1 MPSMELHKLRHR
13 RVHSGRSVESDYGPQ
28 KTHSTTGTDL
38 PSTSPPT
45 YSDTAVLS
53 DSDIPTAESIDPHYK
68 TYSVHNLDMQNITL
82 HATQDGPALYTIIN
96 STFTA
101 AHSVVL
107 HAGPRT
113 TPPIGAAKISTFKGT
128 NQFGV
133 RARGSTGIEGME
145 GMVWEELRRTSSWT
159 HGMYAFE
166 WMWAD
171 GERRKYEWRRTS
183 SAWVLDDQADLEL
196 VEKGREGMVLARY
209 TRGKLIRWT
218 VRARLEVRI
227 LDSEGE
233 EEWERWHTVVLL
245 TVMTLVEMSR
255 RRARQRKNGGGS

>member
-1 MPSMELHKLRHR
+1 MATMELHKLRHR
-13 RVHSGRSVESDYGPQ
+13 RAHSGSSSVESDYGPQ
-28 KTHSTTGTDL
+28 KTHSSTGTDL
-38 PSTSPPT
+38 PSTSPPA
-45 YSDTAVLS
+45 YSDTSVIS
-53 DSDIPTAESIDPHYK
+53 DSDVPPPESTDPHYK

-82 HATQDGPALYTIIN
+82 HANQDGPALYTIIN

-101 AHSVVL
+101 GAHSVVL

-113 TPPIGAAKISTFKGT
+113 TPPIGAANISTFKGT

-133 RARGSTGIEGME
+133 RTGASTALEGME
-145 GMVWEELRRTSSWT
+145 GMAWEELRRTSSWT
-159 HGMYAFE
+159 HGTYAFE

-183 SAWVLDDQADLEL
+183 SPLMLDDQADMEL

-209 TRGKLIRWT
+209 TRGALIRWT
-218 VRARLEVRI
+218 VRARLGVRI
-227 LDSEGE
+227 LNSEGE
-233 EEWERWHTVVLL
+233 DEWERWQTVVLL

-255 RRARQRKNGGGS
+255 RRARQRKSP

>member
-1 MPSMELHKLRHR
+1 MATMELHKLRHR
-13 RVHSGRSVESDYGPQ
+13 RVHSGSSPVESDYGPQ
-28 KTHSTTGTDL
+28 KTHTSTGTDL
-38 PSTSPPT
+38 RSASPPAFSSV
-45 YSDTAVLS
+45 SDLS
-53 DSDIPTAESIDPHYK
+53 DSDIPPAESSDPHYK

-82 HATQDGPALYTIIN
+82 HANQEGPALYTVIN

-101 AHSVVL
+101 SAHSVVL
-107 HAGPRT
+107 HDGPRT
-113 TPPIGAAKISTFKGT
+113 TPPIGAANISTFKGT

-133 RARGSTGIEGME
+133 RTGTGTALEGME

-159 HGMYAFE
+159 HGTYGFE
-166 WMWAD
+166 WGWAD

-183 SAWVLDDQADLEL
+183 SPLALDDQADMEL

-209 TRGKLIRWT
+209 TRGALLRWT

-227 LDSEGE
+227 LSSEGE
-233 EEWERWHTVVLL
+233 EEWERWQTVVLL

-255 RRARQRKNGGGS
+255 RRARQRKSP

>member
-1 MPSMELHKLRHR
+1 MATMELHKLRHR
-13 RVHSGRSVESDYGPQ
+13 RAHSGSSSVESDYGPQ
-28 KTHSTTGTDL
+28 KTHSSTGTDL
-38 PSTSPPT
+38 PSTSPPA
-45 YSDTAVLS
+45 YSDISVLS
-53 DSDIPTAESIDPHYK
+53 DSDIAPAESSDLRYK

-82 HATQDGPALYTIIN
+82 HANQDGPVLYTIIN

-101 AHSVVL
+101 GTHSVVL
-107 HAGPRT
+107 HAGART
-113 TPPIGAAKISTFKGT
+113 TPPIGAANISTFKGT

-133 RARGSTGIEGME
+133 RTGASTALEGME
-145 GMVWEELRRTSSWT
+145 GMVWEELRRASSWT
-159 HGMYAFE
+159 HGTYAFE

-183 SAWVLDDQADLEL
+183 SPLMLDDQADMEL

-209 TRGKLIRWT
+209 TRGALIRWT

-233 EEWERWHTVVLL
+233 EEWERWQTVVLL

-255 RRARQRKNGGGS
+255 RRARQRKSP

>member
-1 MPSMELHKLRHR
+1 MATMELHKLRHR
-13 RVHSGRSVESDYGPQ
+13 RAHSGSSSVESDYGPQ
-28 KTHSTTGTDL
+28 KMHSSTGTDL
-38 PSTSPPT
+38 PSTSPPA
-45 YSDTAVLS
+45 YSDISVLS
-53 DSDIPTAESIDPHYK
+53 DSDVTPAESTDPHYK

-82 HATQDGPALYTIIN
+82 HANQDGPALYTIIN

-101 AHSVVL
+101 GAHSVVL

-113 TPPIGAAKISTFKGT
+113 RPPIGAANISTFKGT

-133 RARGSTGIEGME
+133 LTGASTALEGME

-159 HGMYAFE
+159 HGTYAFE

-183 SAWVLDDQADLEL
+183 SPLMLDDQADMEL

-209 TRGKLIRWT
+209 TRGALIRWT

-227 LDSEGE
+227 LNSEGE
-233 EEWERWHTVVLL
+233 EEWERWQMVVLL

-255 RRARQRKNGGGS
+255 RRARQRKSP